1 MDSDGQCDKTYGTRS
16 QRSGSLLKELEG
28 FDVSEIH
35 TAAGKEK

>member
-1 MDSDGQCDKTYGTRS
+1 MDSDGQCDKIYGTLS

-28 FDVSEIH
+28 FDVSGIH